1 MTLQQLRYLIAVAE
15 HGSLTGAAQELFVVQ
30 PALSRSLQ
38 SLERELNVVLFA
50 RVGRG
55 LVPTAAGAQVINL
68 ARKVLRGVQAIKDL
82 VHVEEPTHSGT
93 VHLAATATL
102 AIECTSCLLPGL
114 AKQYPELHIVVDRQD
129 SREALFASLRSGA
142 TDIAMVDLPAPGGF
156 EVLPLR
162 SYEVVLVSPKH
173 TRLPDPVSWTDLEEL
188 PMILPSRRSARR
200 ADFEMLF
207 ATAGV
212 RPTVAMETDDR
223 GAWIPCVVAGHGSVL
238 WYADLAQPFASSVA
252 VRSMSPRLIRTVGMV
267 RGRGPISREVRTLLD
282 YSRRQGVQEIEYV

>member
-15 HGSLTGAAQELFVVQ
+15 HGSMTGAAQELFVVQ

-38 SLERELNVVLFA
+38 SLERELNVVLFT

-55 LVPTAAGAQVINL
+55 LVPTAAGVQVVAL

-82 VHVEEPTHSGT
+82 VRTEEPAQADT

-102 AIECTSCLLPGL
+102 AIECTSGLLPGL
-114 AKQYPELHIVVDRQD
+114 AKTHPDLDIVVDRQD
-129 SREALFASLRSGA
+129 SREALFASLRAGDS
-142 TDIAMVDLPAPGGF
+142 DIALVDLPAPGGF

-162 SYEVVLVSPKH
+162 AYEVVLVSPKG
-173 TRLPDPVSWTDLEEL
+173 TRLPDPVSWTDLEGL
-188 PMILPSRRSARR
+188 PMILPSRRSGRR

-223 GAWIPCVVAGHGSVL
+223 GAWIPCVLAGHGSVL
-238 WYADLAQPFASSVA
+238 WYADLAQPFASSVT
-252 VRSMSPRLIRTVGMV
+252 VRSMSPRLVRTVGLV
-267 RGRGPISREVRTLLD
+267 RGRGPISREVRALLD